1 MKQIYGFLNQLT
13 ESYQQERQPHKLLGL
28 FYLTPEQRLKILEDI
43 MAPYSEEEAKR
54 KRNYLKKSNNLKKR
68 IEVGICRLKRASQTA
83 IASTRFGT
91 IHQRVLK
98 TLA

>member
-43 MAPYSEEEAKR
+43 MAPNSEEEAK
-54 KRNYLKKSNNLKKR
+54 L
-68 IEVGICRLKRASQTA
+68 SQEK
-83 IASTRFGT
+83 
-91 IHQRVLK
+91 Q
-98 TLA
+98 

>member
-43 MAPYSEEEAKR
+43 MAPYSEEEAKLSQEKDR
-54 KRNYLKKSNNLKKR
+54 GRNMQAKESKPNRNSIYAVWHNP
-68 IEVGICRLKRASQTA
+68 
-83 IASTRFGT
+83 STSAKDACVTHFR
-91 IHQRVLK
+91 R
-98 TLA
+98 

>member
-43 MAPYSEEEAKR
+43 MAPYSERGSEIISR
-54 KRNYLKKSNNLKKR
+54 K
-68 IEVGICRLKRASQTA
+68 A
-83 IASTRFGT
+83 IISRKG
-91 IHQRVLK
+91 
-98 TLA
+98 